1 MRWLPRKSDT
11 PKHGEYR
18 GISSQGPE
26 VSICDPNG
34 QQPRDLLGV
43 PASRPAGVESSQ
55 HFGSQDWKQSSNPNG
70 PVGRVRPIEEQ
81 PGDADLQLSH
91 PCQQIEGRP
100 KILEVPGRSR
110 GAMLCSSVTA
120 TFVSSFE
127 HLACN

>member
-1 MRWLPRKSDT
+1 MSAANA
-11 PKHGEYR
+11 
-18 GISSQGPE
+18 SSRETCLACQCHALQGSRRRE
-26 VSICDPNG
+26 CSAFRIAG
-34 QQPRDLLGV
+34 LETELRSKW
-43 PASRPAGVESSQ
+43 ASPSSC
-55 HFGSQDWKQSSNPNG
+55 
-70 PVGRVRPIEEQ
+70 PIGEQ